1 MEDVLGCIFKFFG
14 IITAVIIAVGAVVLN
29 EAAVYL
35 VMYNSVFTPLC
46 LGVFAVTLPVVP
58 FWAFIVFGMGIS
70 VFRVKFDNP
79 VKDEKHSVLDFV
91 NRVLTVICTQWV
103 MVGISL
109 ILCGIFL

>member
-1 MEDVLGCIFKFFG
+1 
-14 IITAVIIAVGAVVLN
+14 
-29 EAAVYL
+29 
-35 VMYNSVFTPLC
+35 
-46 LGVFAVTLPVVP
+46 
-58 FWAFIVFGMGIS
+58 MGIS

>member
-35 VMYNSVFTPLC
+35 VMYNSVFTPLF
-46 LGVFAVTLPVVP
+46 LSVFAVTLPAVP

-70 VFRVKFDNP
+70 VFRVKFSTP
-79 VKDEKHSVLDFV
+79 VKDEKQSVLDFATK
-91 NRVLTVICTQWV
+91 VLTIMFTQWV
-103 MVGISL
+103 MVGVSL
-109 ILCGIFL
+109 ILCSIFL